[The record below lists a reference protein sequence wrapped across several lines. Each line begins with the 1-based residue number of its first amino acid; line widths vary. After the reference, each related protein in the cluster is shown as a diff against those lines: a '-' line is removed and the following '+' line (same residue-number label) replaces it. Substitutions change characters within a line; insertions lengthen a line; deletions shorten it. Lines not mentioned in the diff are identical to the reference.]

1 MRILIVEDDAD
12 LCDAVKFHLEQEGYT
27 VDICLNGE
35 DGLYYIKQE
44 AYDLILLDRLLPE
57 RNGME
62 VLSQTRRWCITAPII
77 IITALDGIGDRIAG
91 LDAGADDYIVKPFDI
106 NELIARIRAVSRRAP
121 QWEST
126 QNIILIDIELDLM
139 RCTLKGPSNKCTLSK
154 KESELLEIFVRNQ
167 GRIMPR
173 DLLLSRVWGPDA
185 PVEDGNL
192 DNYVHFLRKRLKF
205 VGSILF
211 IKTSRGIGYSLEVNN
226 AKKTSN

>member
-1 MRILIVEDDAD
+1 MRILIVEDDAE
-12 LCDAVKFHLEQEGYT
+12 LCAAVKFHLEQEGYT
-27 VDICLNGE
+27 VDTCLNGE
-35 DGLYYIKQE
+35 DGLYFIKQE

-62 VLSQTRRWCITAPII
+62 VLSRTRNLGITAPII
-77 IITALDGIGDRIAG
+77 IITALDAIGDRIAG

-126 QNIILIDIELDLM
+126 QNIIQNDIELDLM
-139 RCTLKGPSNKCTLSK
+139 RCILKGPSNKCTLSK
-154 KESELLEIFVRNQ
+154 KESELLEIFMRNQ

-205 VGSILF
+205 VGSMLF
-211 IKTSRGIGYSLEVNN
+211 IKTSRSIGYSLEVNN
-226 AKKTSN
+226 A

>member
-1 MRILIVEDDAD
+1 MRILIIEDDEE
-12 LCDAVKFHLEQEGYT
+12 LCNAVKFHLTQEGYT
-27 VDICLNGE
+27 VDTCLNGE
-35 DGLYYIKQE
+35 DGLYFIKQE

-57 RNGME
+57 MNGMD
-62 VLSQTRRWCITAPII
+62 VLSQTRALGISVPII

-91 LDAGADDYIVKPFDI
+91 LDAGADDYIIKPFDI
-106 NELIARIRAVSRRAP
+106 SEILARIRAVRRRAP

-126 QNIILIDIELDLM
+126 QNISLDDIELDLI

-154 KESELLEIFVRNQ
+154 KESELLEIFMRNP

-173 DLLLSRVWGPDA
+173 NLLLSRVWGPTA

-205 VGSILF
+205 VGSKVL
-211 IKTSRGIGYSLEVNN
+211 IKTSRGIGYSMEEKN
-226 AKKTSN
+226 A